1 MSGVEILAIEKVAT
15 NSGFNI
21 DASFIAFVIAF
32 ILSQCIIA
40 SIMFPY
46 IDIDDVCVSV
56 LIGFWVGICCA
67 LLFGVACAEPT
78 EYRDEYKV
86 IVSDEVSMNDFFEK
100 YEVIDCEGSIYTV
113 IEK

>member
-1 MSGVEILAIEKVAT
+1 MSGVEILAVEKVAT
-15 NSGFNI
+15 NSGFNHK
-21 DASFIAFVIAF
+21 A
-32 ILSQCIIA
+32 CIIA
-40 SIMFPY
+40 FFVSFVIVLIVSFIIMFMESEPELVT
-46 IDIDDVCVSV
+46 IGAMFGMVFGI
-56 LIGFWVGICCA
+56 LIGILA
-67 LLFGVACAEPT
+67 GVACAEPT